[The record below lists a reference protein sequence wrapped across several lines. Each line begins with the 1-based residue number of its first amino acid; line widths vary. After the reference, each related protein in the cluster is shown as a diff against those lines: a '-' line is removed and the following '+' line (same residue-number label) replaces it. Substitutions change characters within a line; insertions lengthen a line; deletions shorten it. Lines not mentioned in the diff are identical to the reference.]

1 VLLALEQLAGR
12 LGVNRDVLIGQALG
26 MFLRLNGVEPNGA
39 SARAPAPPP
48 PAHAPPARP
57 GRPPP
62 QPEPE
67 PEPEPEPD
75 QQPMLYISSGDVTLM
90 IEGDRFLIG
99 RGKHCQLVIDSA
111 KVSREHAAITIE
123 DGGWVLEDLGSSNG
137 TFIGQKRVQRV
148 AIDGDMELRLGTE
161 VVRFFFQ

>member
-1 VLLALEQLAGR
+1 
-12 LGVNRDVLIGQALG
+12 
-26 MFLRLNGVEPNGA
+26 
-39 SARAPAPPP
+39 
-48 PAHAPPARP
+48 
-57 GRPPP
+57 
-62 QPEPE
+62 
-67 PEPEPEPD
+67 
-75 QQPMLYISSGDVTLM
+75 MLYISSGDVTLL

-123 DGGWVLEDLGSSNG
+123 DGGGWVLEDLGSSNG

-148 AIDGDMELRLGTE
+148 PIDSDMELRLGTE